1 MLSPMISTRFCC
13 AGFGT
18 VCLAGGL
25 ARGVTGACGGG
36 VVFFLC
42 GLADAVFMLED
53 SAATG
58 VEGVVAA
65 DDDCRYI
72 I

>member
-1 MLSPMISTRFCC
+1 MLSQMMSIRFCC

-18 VCLAGGL
+18 VCFSGGL

-36 VVFFLC
+36 VVFFCC

-58 VEGVVAA
+58 VGGVVAA
-65 DDDCRYI
+65 DEDCRYI

>member
-1 MLSPMISTRFCC
+1 MMSTRFCC
-13 AGFGT
+13 ACFGI
-18 VCLAGGL
+18 VCFAGGL

-36 VVFFLC
+36 VVFFCC
-42 GLADAVFMLED
+42 GLAGTVFMLED
-53 SAATG
+53 SAVTG
-58 VEGVVAA
+58 VEGVVEA